1 MSSLA
6 VADFLAAT
14 VRVATPLVLAAQA
27 VLILERAGIFG
38 LAVEGVMLAGAFS
51 TVLGAAVTGD
61 PWLAAGAGVLG
72 GTLIG
77 LLQGVLCIRFNNN
90 QILVAIALNLT
101 LLGATSFLQRVVFGD
116 NDAMLRVPGF
126 EPVAIPGLAALPIIG
141 QGLFDQPALTYLT
154 ILLVP
159 VISVILY
166 RTDWGLVL
174 RSTGENPLA
183 VDTVGISVARIRYA
197 ASALFGVLGGLA
209 GAVLVLQ
216 QVRTFTENMTAG
228 RGFIALVSVIFGRW
242 DPLASLGA
250 ATLFGAAEA
259 TQTRIQL
266 WTLPISSY
274 FILMLPYVL
283 ALLALLGFGG
293 RARYPTA
300 IGRFYDREER

>member
-1 MSSLA
+1 MNA
-6 VADFLAAT
+6 AEFADFIAAT
-14 VRVATPLVLAAQA
+14 VRVATPLILAAQA

-38 LAVEGVMLAGAFS
+38 LAIEGVMLGGAFC
-51 TVLGAAVTGD
+51 TVLGAAATGN
-61 PWLAAGAGVLG
+61 PWLAACAGIAG
-72 GTLIG
+72 GVAIG
-77 LLQGVLCIRFNNN
+77 LVQGVLCIGLSNN

-101 LLGATSFLQRVVFGD
+101 ILGATSFLQRIVFGD

-126 EPVAIPGLAALPIIG
+126 EAFAIPVLSAIPIIG
-141 QGLFDQPALTYLT
+141 RGLFDQPALTYIT

-159 VISVILY
+159 IISVILY

-174 RSTGENPLA
+174 RSTGESPVA
-183 VDTVGISVARIRYA
+183 VDTVGISVTRVRYA
-197 ASALFGVLGGLA
+197 ASALFGVLGGLS

-259 TQTRIQL
+259 TQTRVQL

-300 IGRFYDREER
+300 IGRSYDRGER